1 MTVTVELLVHAD
13 LGLPAGVALAL
24 SSRARADRHQTD
36 RSAPPTPRGS
46 WAVGKP
52 RWPGVVDWPGLAAC
66 VVSCTARGRT
76 GWRQSP
82 KILGSACWICRLRSG
97 ISGSASRRSQVT
109 GSWNEAT
116 GRPRAR
122 HGVPIAAITGM
133 ALTRIW
139 PKRGIAALAPG
150 MVVAVTT
157 RAICGLR
164 SPDTSVCSHADTRKG
179 APERDPLPCVR
190 DHEGI
195 HDVAPLRQPDRARGR
210 THQPL

>member
-13 LGLPAGVALAL
+13 LGLPAGAVVVL
-24 SSRARADRHQTD
+24 SAKDARR
-36 RSAPPTPRGS
+36 PPPARPFSPATPRGS
-46 WAVGKP
+46 WLVGKP
-52 RWPGVVDWPGLAAC
+52 RWPGVDWPGLAAC
-66 VVSCTARGRT
+66 VVGCATGGRT

-195 HDVAPLRQPDRARGR
+195 HDVAPLRQPDRARR
-210 THQPL
+210 RPHQPL